1 MLHKIKGRRI
11 PYTFTVD
18 WWSFGCMVYEF
29 VCGRC
34 PFRTD
39 AARRLDPDKHKAID
53 KATLIFDPTYP
64 REFFSPE
71 LEDLLSS
78 MCLPGALPRVSSA
91 L

>member
-29 VCGRC
+29 VYGRC

-53 KATLIFDPTYP
+53 KATLTFDPTYP

-78 MCLPGALPRVSSA
+78 MCLPGALPRVSIA